1 MNILDSSTLDG
12 LHPSVRRPP
21 FDPTQLAPG
30 IVHLGVGAFHRA
42 HMAYYTQRAMGR
54 LPGDATAGDTIPGD
68 ATWGIRG
75 VSFRSPA
82 VRDRLKPQK
91 FLYAL
96 ASRDN
101 EHEDIEIIGAVRDV
115 VYAGDDPSVCPA
127 LIADRE
133 TRIVSMTITEK
144 GYCHDPAT
152 GQLDEN
158 HPGVLLDLE
167 SPDKP
172 VTAIGAL
179 AEGLRLRRDLA
190 AVDLKGGA
198 LKSGSLTLLSC
209 DNLPANGAALERILR
224 RYVELVD
231 PSLLA
236 WIDDAV
242 SFPSCVLDRIVPA
255 TTEDDRTEIAN
266 TLGVRDESPVIAEA
280 FSQWVLE
287 DDFRAGRPAWEIAGV
302 KMVSRV
308 DDFETMKLRLLNGPH
323 SACAYLGYLAGFRT
337 IAQVMATKEF
347 PQFLLRM
354 MDEEIIPGLVVST
367 GMDVESYKN
376 SVLNRFAN
384 RALAHETRQ
393 IAMDGSQKLPQ
404 RLLESVRSAL
414 EKNLP
419 LDGLALSVAA
429 WMRYVTGRD
438 ERGETI
444 DVSDPLAAKLYD
456 VGQAAAGD
464 VERLV
469 DGYLGVEDIFGSD
482 LRSSQRFKIPVST
495 ALAALYDKGTLRTV
509 THYAQR

>member
-1 MNILDSSTLDG
+1 MKHAPAKSVNILNSSTLDG

-54 LPGDATAGDTIPGD
+54 MAGDTMPGD
-68 ATWGIRG
+68 TMPGDTTWGIRG

-82 VRDRLKPQK
+82 VRDRLRPQD

-96 ASRDN
+96 AARDN
-101 EHEDIEIIGAVRDV
+101 EEEGIEIIGAVRDIV
-115 VYAGDDPSVCPA
+115 FTGDDPSVCPA

-133 TRIVSMTITEK
+133 TRIVSLTITEK

-152 GQLDEN
+152 GQLDED

-167 SPDKP
+167 TPDKP
-172 VTAIGAL
+172 VTAVGAL
-179 AEGLRLRRDLA
+179 AEGLRLRRH
-190 AVDLKGGA
+190 

-209 DNLPANGAALERILR
+209 DNLPANGSALERILR

-255 TTEDDRTEIAN
+255 TTENDRAEIAN

-302 KMVSRV
+302 KMVPRV

-323 SACAYLGYLAGFRT
+323 SACAYLGYLAGFAT

-347 PQFLLRM
+347 PPFLLRM

-367 GMDVESYKN
+367 GMDIESYKL

-419 LDGLALSVAA
+419 LDCLALSVAA

-444 DVSDPLAAKLYD
+444 DVLDPLAAKLYD
-456 VGQAAAGD
+456 VGRAAAGE
-464 VERLV
+464 VEGLV
-469 DGYLGVEDIFGSD
+469 DGYLGMQDIFGSD
-482 LRSSQRFKIPVST
+482 LRLSQRFKIALSA

-509 THYAQR
+509 THYARR

>member
-1 MNILDSSTLDG
+1 M
-12 LHPSVRRPP
+12 
-21 FDPTQLAPG
+21 APG

-54 LPGDATAGDTIPGD
+54 MLGDTRPADTTPADTTAAG
-68 ATWGIRG
+68 TMWGIRG

-82 VRDRLKPQK
+82 VRDRLRPQD

-96 ASRDN
+96 AARDN
-101 EHEDIEIIGAVRDV
+101 EDEEIEIIGTLRDIV
-115 VYAGDDPSVCPA
+115 FTGDDPSVCPA
-127 LIADRE
+127 LIADPR

-167 SPDKP
+167 TPDKP

-179 AEGLRLRRDLA
+179 AEGLRLRRDLKEA
-190 AVDLKGGA
+190 DLKAGP
-198 LKSGSLTLLSC
+198 LTLLSC
-209 DNLPANGAALERILR
+209 DNLPSNGSALQRILR

-231 PSLLA
+231 PRLLA

-242 SFPSCVLDRIVPA
+242 SFPNCVLDRIVPA
-255 TTEDDRTEIAN
+255 TSEDDRIDIAN
-266 TLGVRDESPVIAEA
+266 TLGVRDASPVIAEA

-302 KMVSRV
+302 KMVSRA

-323 SACAYLGYLAGFRT
+323 SACAYLGYLAGFAT

-347 PQFLLRM
+347 PRFLRRM
-354 MDEEIIPGLVVST
+354 MDEEIIPGLVVSA
-367 GMDVESYKN
+367 GMDIESYKD
-376 SVLNRFAN
+376 SVLDRFGN
-384 RALAHETRQ
+384 RALAHETLQ

-414 EKNLP
+414 ENDLP
-419 LDGLALSVAA
+419 LDCLALSVAA
-429 WMRYVTGRD
+429 WMRYVTGTD
-438 ERGETI
+438 ENGEI
-444 DVSDPLAAKLYD
+444 IEVSDPLASKLHD
-456 VGQAAAGD
+456 VGRAGAGD
-464 VERLV
+464 AAQLV
-469 DGYLGVEDIFGSD
+469 DGYLGLQDIFGSD
-482 LRSSQRFKIPVST
+482 LRRSDRFKAAAT
-495 ALAALYDKGTLRTV
+495 AALATLYEKGTLQTV